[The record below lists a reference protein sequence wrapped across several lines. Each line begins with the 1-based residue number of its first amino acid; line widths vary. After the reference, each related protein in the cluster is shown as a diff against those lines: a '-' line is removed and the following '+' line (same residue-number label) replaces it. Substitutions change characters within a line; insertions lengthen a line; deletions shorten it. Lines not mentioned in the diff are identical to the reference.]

1 VAGQNSTECA
11 ATGFE
16 LTCLRAF
23 AGIIGDLAG
32 ETRILKALRAQM
44 FMQFSSID
52 DAISEIHD
60 GRMVIIVDDEDR
72 ENEGD
77 LVCAAEK
84 ATPEIVNFMA
94 RHARGLICLPLTEER
109 CDELHLTTQV
119 ADNTSYLGT
128 AFTVSIDARKGV
140 TTGISAADRATT
152 IQAAVDPQTRPQD
165 LARPGHVFPLR
176 AKKGGVLVR
185 PGQTEASVD
194 IARMAGLYPAGV
206 ICEIMNED
214 GTMARLPELTEFA
227 ALHNLKMITVADLV
241 RYRISK
247 ETLVKRAVETDLPT
261 VYGRFR
267 AVAFENVING
277 DVHLAMVMGN
287 VRTEEPVLVRVH
299 TENVTCDMFGSLID
313 DTGFQLHAA
322 LEKIAAA
329 GRGVVLYL
337 RQREH
342 SLDLVNQLRTYAVMQ
357 ERNVGKREASLETGY
372 GSDRDYGVGAQIL
385 HDLGLR
391 RIQLLTNHPPKV
403 AALEGFE
410 LEVVGNIPLGQPAHL
425 KDSSG
430 EQKPENKEQRI

>member
-1 VAGQNSTECA
+1 MTFASIEDAVA
-11 ATGFE
+11 
-16 LTCLRAF
+16 
-23 AGIIGDLAG
+23 
-32 ETRILKALRAQM
+32 
-44 FMQFSSID
+44 
-52 DAISEIHD
+52 EIRE
-60 GRMVIIVDDEDR
+60 GRMIIIVDDEDR

-84 ATPEIVNFMA
+84 ATPEMINFMA

-119 ADNTSYLGT
+119 ADNTSFLGT
-128 AFTVSIDARKGV
+128 AFTVSIDARRGV
-140 TTGISAADRATT
+140 TTGISVADRATT
-152 IQAAVDPQTRPQD
+152 IQVAVDPQTRPQD
-165 LARPGHVFPLR
+165 LARPGHIFPLR
-176 AKKGGVLVR
+176 AKRGGVLVR

-194 IARMAGLYPAGV
+194 IARIAGLYPAGV

-214 GTMARLPELTEFA
+214 GTMSRLPQLQEFA
-227 ALHNLKMITVADLV
+227 EAHNLKMITVADLV

-247 ETLVKRAVETDLPT
+247 ETLVKRAVETVLPT

-267 AVAFENVING
+267 AVAYENIING
-277 DVHLAMVMGN
+277 DMHLAMVMGAI
-287 VRTEEPVLVRVH
+287 RPEDAVLVRVH
-299 TENVTCDMFGSLID
+299 TENVTCDMFGSLVD

-322 LEKIAAA
+322 LEKISAA
-329 GRGVVLYL
+329 GQGVVLYL

-357 ERNVGKREASLETGY
+357 EKGIGKREASLETGY
-372 GSDRDYGVGAQIL
+372 GTDRDYGVGAQIL

-410 LEVVGNIPLGQPAHL
+410 LEVVGSVPLGQPAHL
-425 KDSSG
+425 KDSPM
-430 EQKPENKEQRI
+430 PEKQPLPEKESNVPGS

>member
-1 VAGQNSTECA
+1 
-11 ATGFE
+11 
-16 LTCLRAF
+16 
-23 AGIIGDLAG
+23 
-32 ETRILKALRAQM
+32 
-44 FMQFSSID
+44 MQFSSIQ
-52 DAISEIHD
+52 DAIAEIRE

-194 IARMAGLYPAGV
+194 VARMAGLYPAGV

-214 GTMARLPELTEFA
+214 GSMARLPELAEFA
-227 ALHNLKMITVADLV
+227 AHHHLKMITVADLV

-261 VYGRFR
+261 VYGRFK
-267 AVAFENVING
+267 AIAFENVING

-287 VRTEEPVLVRVH
+287 VRTDEPVLVRVH

-329 GRGVVLYL
+329 GQGVVLYL

-357 ERNVGKREASLETGY
+357 ERNIGKREASLETGY
-372 GSDRDYGVGAQIL
+372 GADRDYGVGAQIL
-385 HDLGLR
+385 HELGLR

-403 AALEGFE
+403 AALEGFA

-425 KDSSG
+425 KEPSG
-430 EQKPENKEQRI
+430 EQEAENTEQRV

>member
-1 VAGQNSTECA
+1 
-11 ATGFE
+11 
-16 LTCLRAF
+16 
-23 AGIIGDLAG
+23 
-32 ETRILKALRAQM
+32 
-44 FMQFSSID
+44 MQFSSIE
-52 DAISEIHD
+52 DAIAEVRD

-140 TTGISAADRATT
+140 STGISAADRATT

-214 GTMARLPELTEFA
+214 GTMARLPELTQFA
-227 ALHNLKMITVADLV
+227 ALHQLKMITVADLV

-287 VRTEEPVLVRVH
+287 VRTEDPVLVRVH

-329 GRGVVLYL
+329 GQGVVLYL

-342 SLDLVNQLRTYAVMQ
+342 SLDLVNQLRTYGVMQ

-372 GSDRDYGVGAQIL
+372 GAHRDYGVGAQIL

-403 AALEGFE
+403 AALEGFA
-410 LEVVGNIPLGQPAHL
+410 LEVVSNIPLGQPAHL

>member
-1 VAGQNSTECA
+1 MD
-11 ATGFE
+11 FE
-16 LTCLRAF
+16 LTDWLWNSPVNSAIGNRNSQF
-23 AGIIGDLAG
+23 A
-32 ETRILKALRAQM
+32 ILLMPFAT
-44 FMQFSSID
+44 ID
-52 DAISEIHD
+52 AAVAEIRE
-60 GRMVIIVDDEDR
+60 GRMIIIVDDEDR

-84 ATPEIVNFMA
+84 VTPEIINFMA

-128 AFTVSIDARKGV
+128 AFTVSIDARKGIS
-140 TTGISAADRATT
+140 TGISASDRATT
-152 IQAAVDPQTRPQD
+152 ILVAVDPASRPRD

-176 AKKGGVLVR
+176 ARNGGVLVR

-194 IARMAGLYPAGV
+194 MARMAGLYPAGV

-214 GTMARLPELTEFA
+214 GTMARLPQLA
-227 ALHNLKMITVADLV
+227 AFSAQHDLKMITVADLV

-247 ETLVKRAVETDLPT
+247 EKLVRRVVESDLPT

-267 AVAFENVING
+267 AIAYENVVNG
-277 DVHLAMVMGN
+277 DLHLAMVMGD
-287 VRTEEPVLVRVH
+287 VTTAGPVLVRVH

-322 LEKIAAA
+322 LEKISAAA
-329 GRGVVLYL
+329 RGVVLYL

-342 SLDLVNQLRTYAVMQ
+342 SLDLVNQLRTYSVMQ
-357 ERNVGKREASLETGY
+357 EKGINKRDASLETGY
-372 GSDRDYGVGAQIL
+372 GIDRDYGVGAQIL

-391 RIQLLTNHPPKV
+391 EILLLSNHPPKV

-410 LEVVGNIPLGQPAHL
+410 LSVVGNVPLGEPAPL
-425 KDSSG
+425 KD
-430 EQKPENKEQRI
+430 QQRI